1 MEEILLAGEEKWR
14 KDQEPERKRMEE
26 RLRGSMGERPYSMLE
41 GKKIEFGRTYYYS
54 EGYLFIG

>member
-41 GKKIEFGRTYYYS
+41 GKKIEFGRTY
-54 EGYLFIG
+54 